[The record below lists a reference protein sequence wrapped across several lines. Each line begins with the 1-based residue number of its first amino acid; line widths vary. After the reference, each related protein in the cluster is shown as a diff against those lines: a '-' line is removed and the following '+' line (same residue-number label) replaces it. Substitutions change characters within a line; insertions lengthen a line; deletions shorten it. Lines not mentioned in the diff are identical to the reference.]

1 MANRHSEIQS
11 RSLTIGGATTRNV
24 RITSTPINRR
34 FISVQS
40 RGLFSHPQKSFGGC
54 RFDNVG
60 FWLRMKFIFQYL
72 EKLLQ
77 NNRFTG
83 PMAHNAMPPADK
95 NKDNQS
101 FKLFYICFCMYSL
114 QKLA

>member
-1 MANRHSEIQS
+1 MFASLLRQSIVDSS
-11 RSLTIGGATTRNV
+11 RSNRMFQVKKICYCCQ
-24 RITSTPINRR
+24 IT
-34 FISVQS
+34 
-40 RGLFSHPQKSFGGC
+40 GC

-60 FWLRMKFIFQYL
+60 FWLSMKFIFQYL

-101 FKLFYICFCMYSL
+101 FKVCHP
-114 QKLA
+114 